1 MVPGERKCVSE
12 SDLCKLEPKPD
23 DVTVFRMNLL
33 EKTLMKSTPGI

>member
-23 DVTVFRMNLL
+23 VTVFRMNLL
-33 EKTLMKSTPGI
+33 EKTLMKSTQGI